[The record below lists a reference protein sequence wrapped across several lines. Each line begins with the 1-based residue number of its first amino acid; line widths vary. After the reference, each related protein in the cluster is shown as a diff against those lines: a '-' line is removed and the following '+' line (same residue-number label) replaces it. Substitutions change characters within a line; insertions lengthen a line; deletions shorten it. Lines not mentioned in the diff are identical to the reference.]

1 MKLNGEKTKIEIS
14 KKKLFLKFKMMLND
28 FLEIPDCGAPSSV
41 DPYCLVLENSSW
53 VSAAAT
59 LGPGA
64 VVPSAL
70 SS

>member
-1 MKLNGEKTKIEIS
+1 MRFNGGIS
-14 KKKLFLKFKMMLND
+14 NFFCFFFNLKCRMLNNS
-28 FLEIPDCGAPSSV
+28 FRNPDRGAPGSV

-53 VSAAAT
+53 VSAAAV

-64 VVPSAL
+64 VVPAAL